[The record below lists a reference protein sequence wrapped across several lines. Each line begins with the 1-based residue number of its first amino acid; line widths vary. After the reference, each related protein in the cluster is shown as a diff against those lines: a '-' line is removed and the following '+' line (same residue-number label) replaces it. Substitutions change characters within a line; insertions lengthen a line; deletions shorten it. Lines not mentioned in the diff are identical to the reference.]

1 MAEQSEGHPGK
12 GGHSQP
18 QPTRSQHSK
27 PSGRHISNTAGT
39 AYGIAAF
46 NGVLEDLRE
55 ASERSHTLFR
65 VSARSGNLLGARE
78 LFEESYVVSALLN
91 MARTRGMEVRKALRT
106 IERGLERGKSTP
118 RGAPNRPR
126 LYNRS
131 DAMASVVEWWESVN
145 QGEWTA
151 RTSANDLRVL
161 AGFRAIALRRG
172 RIRFTASH
180 RQIAEESGVVVGTVT
195 KAVKRGLNGYVHRV
209 KRGSR
214 LQGTSTEWKL
224 ITKQHAF
231 WKQGLSPGTESNMFP
246 NAPRSLGLP
255 DHDEWYRWPNGWR
268 VYTSL
273 SFDEGLTVSDIVSI
287 TGRPPET
294 IRRVLNKLRD
304 KHLAIRVDGEWRAL
318 SRPENVFDGP
328 FVRPAREE
336 RHKQDRMLWAR
347 SRAGLIDQK
356 QVAR

>member
-1 MAEQSEGHPGK
+1 
-12 GGHSQP
+12 
-18 QPTRSQHSK
+18 
-27 PSGRHISNTAGT
+27 
-39 AYGIAAF
+39 
-46 NGVLEDLRE
+46 
-55 ASERSHTLFR
+55 LFR
-65 VSARSGNLLGARE
+65 VSARAGNLLGARE
-78 LFEESYVVSALLN
+78 LFEESYVISALLEV
-91 MARTRGMEVRKALRT
+91 ATTRGMDKRKAERT
-106 IERGLERGKSTP
+106 ISRGMDRGRTTP
-118 RGAPNRPR
+118 RGAPDRPR
-126 LYNRS
+126 LYNRA
-131 DAMASVVEWWESVN
+131 DAVVATTVWWESV
-145 QGEWTA
+145 QRGPWTGRSA
-151 RTSANDLRVL
+151 ANDLRVL
-161 AGFRAIALRRG
+161 AGFRTIALRRG
-172 RIRFTASH
+172 RIRFTASY

-214 LQGTSTEWKL
+214 LQGTSTEWQL
-224 ITKQHAF
+224 VTKQHAF

-273 SFDEGLTVSDIVSI
+273 SFDEGLTVSDIATI

-294 IRRVLNKLRD
+294 IRRILNKLRD

-336 RHKQDRMLWAR
+336 RHKRDRILWAR

-356 QVAR
+356 RAAR